1 MGFCAICIK
10 PHRLFCV
17 KSAFFDNKTLIRGK
31 NRFLIIQFFMK
42 KLFVLIAAAIVCMSA
57 SAQVQFG
64 AKVGVD
70 ATNFWG
76 KDTPHGMQL
85 NYQAGL
91 VMEYKF
97 SPKFAIAP
105 EVVFA
110 AQGGKDN
117 AYLLE
122 VGDMTIKKDMT
133 YHTNY
138 INVPV
143 MLKYYATP
151 NFSIDFGPQVGF
163 NVYSKYS
170 LDDVDD
176 FKAVDLKDMTNTVD
190 FGLGLGGTY
199 NLTDNA
205 FVQARYTLGL
215 TKVFDVENSK
225 GKNGNIQVAF
235 GMKF

>member
-1 MGFCAICIK
+1 
-10 PHRLFCV
+10 
-17 KSAFFDNKTLIRGK
+17 
-31 NRFLIIQFFMK
+31 MK
-42 KLFVLIAAAIVCMSA
+42 KVFVLIAAAIVSMSA
-57 SAQVQFG
+57 MAQVQFG

-91 VMEYKF
+91 LMECKF
-97 SPKFAIAP
+97 NPHFAIAP

-110 AQGGKDN
+110 AQGGKVTRTVD
-117 AYLLE
+117 L
-122 VGDMTIKKDMT
+122 VKSDCT

-143 MLKYYATP
+143 MLKYYVSPA
-151 NFSIDFGPQVGF
+151 FSIDFGPQVGF
-163 NVYSKYS
+163 NVYSKMTAKG
-170 LDDVDD
+170 
-176 FKAVDLKDMTNTVD
+176 KAGNAEAKWTDDLKDGTKSVD

-205 FVQARYTLGL
+205 FVQARYTMGL
-215 TKVFDVENSK
+215 TNVFK
-225 GKNGNIQVAF
+225 GDGDCKNGNIQIAF